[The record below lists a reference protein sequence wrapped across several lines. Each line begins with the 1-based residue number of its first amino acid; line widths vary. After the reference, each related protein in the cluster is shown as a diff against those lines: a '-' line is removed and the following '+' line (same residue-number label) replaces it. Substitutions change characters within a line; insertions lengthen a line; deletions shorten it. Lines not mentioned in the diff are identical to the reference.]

1 MSTLDDRTTEL
12 LARPSLEGLSFALA
26 AIREAMARGA
36 AETPPAPGRK
46 SHAARVAAQGATHP
60 QGEAA

>member
-1 MSTLDDRTTEL
+1 MTADLRVTA
-12 LARPSLEGLSFALA
+12 AREFLA